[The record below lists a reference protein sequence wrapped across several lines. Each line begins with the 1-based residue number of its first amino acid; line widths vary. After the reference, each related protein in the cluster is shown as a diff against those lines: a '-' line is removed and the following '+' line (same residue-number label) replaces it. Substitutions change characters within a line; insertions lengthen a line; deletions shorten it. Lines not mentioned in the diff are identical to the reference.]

1 MSNLPK
7 LPEPDCRF
15 NANYNKSGV
24 FGGMYTEAQMLQ
36 FQRDTIEVCAQVVER
51 DLYPDEKLTYAQ
63 VYNNGVRR
71 TSQAI
76 RNLK

>member
-7 LPEPDCRF
+7 LPDPTI
-15 NANYNKSGV
+15 AGSMLTTKSGV
-24 FGGMYTEAQMLQ
+24 FCGMYTEAQMLQ
-36 FQRDTIEVCAQVVER
+36 FQRETLEACAKVVER

-76 RNLK
+76 RRLK